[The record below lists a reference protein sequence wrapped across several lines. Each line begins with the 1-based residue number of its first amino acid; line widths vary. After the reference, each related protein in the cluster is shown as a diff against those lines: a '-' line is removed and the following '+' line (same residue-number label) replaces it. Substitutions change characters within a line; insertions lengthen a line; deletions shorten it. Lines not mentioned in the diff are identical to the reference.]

1 MPGDHGKNKLPAGRG
16 GACHR
21 QSNPNLTNTT
31 KCLPRDEGVTMQ
43 AMDEENIN
51 VPQHPSPEQKNPG
64 SIVTFEATLL
74 EGCLPLTNSSYSIDY
89 ADR

>member
-1 MPGDHGKNKLPAGRG
+1 MQA
-16 GACHR
+16 
-21 QSNPNLTNTT
+21 T
-31 KCLPRDEGVTMQ
+31 DEGNV
-43 AMDEENIN
+43 N

-64 SIVTFEATLL
+64 FTVTFEATLL